1 MDEIFRNRPDHDRGL
16 QGHGD
21 GDRRSGPCLRR
32 RSAAEGPKTE
42 QGGGEEG
49 REERR
54 GAQGDANLL
63 QVLQRGDRRLHG
75 VGQLLGDIHE

>member
-1 MDEIFRNRPDHDRGL
+1 MDEIFRDRSDHDRRL
-16 QGHGD
+16 QGHSD
-21 GDRRSGPCLRR
+21 GDRRSGACLRR

-54 GAQGDANLL
+54 GAQGDAYLL
-63 QVLQRGDRRLHG
+63 QVLQRGDRRLRG
-75 VGQLLGDIHE
+75 VGQVLGDIHK